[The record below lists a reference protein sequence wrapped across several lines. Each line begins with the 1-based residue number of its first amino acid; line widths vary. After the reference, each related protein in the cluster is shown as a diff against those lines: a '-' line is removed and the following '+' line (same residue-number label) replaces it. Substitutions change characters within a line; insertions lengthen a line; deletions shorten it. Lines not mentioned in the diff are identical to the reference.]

1 MEMST
6 LKKSHGFT
14 LVELLI
20 AMVILGVVLTGVV
33 RMFSNT
39 GHYHT
44 AQEMMVDLTQ
54 DLRATKQLMVQELR
68 EAGCDP
74 TNKGGFGFQVD
85 SDDRYDTDNNSV
97 HFTRDIDNDKDDNVT
112 GGDEFLEPDGDA
124 NDANE
129 DVSYFRTNDD
139 CSPGTAGAVMAIADN
154 SAGCLRR
161 NTGSG
166 GQPVMPGVTQFE
178 LHYFDVDGHELTGA
192 DLSSKDGLEDI
203 DTVQVII
210 SAQVDEPSKVSAGSA
225 IQQINFRV
233 LIRNG

>member
-6 LKKSHGFT
+6 LNKSHGFT

-74 TNKGGFGFQVD
+74 SNIGGFGFEVD
-85 SDDRYDTDNNSV
+85 SDDRYDTDDNSI
-97 HFTRDIDNDKDDNVT
+97 HFTRDIDNDDNDV
-112 GGDEFLEPDGDA
+112 FLEPDGDT
-124 NDANE
+124 NDPNE
-129 DVSYFRTNDD
+129 DISYYRTNDD
-139 CSPGTAGAVMAIADN
+139 CSGGAGAIML
-154 SAGCLRR
+154 SANTSPGCLRR
-161 NTGSG
+161 NTGGG

-178 LHYFDVDGHELTGA
+178 LHYFDVNDNELTGGNLA
-192 DLSSKDGLEDI
+192 TKGGLEDI
-203 DTVQVII
+203 DSVQVII
-210 SAQVDEPSKVSAGSA
+210 SAQVDEPTKVSAGSET
-225 IQQINFRV
+225 QQINFRV